1 MNFGNIKDIYAKFL
15 VDSYLNESKQSKHKK
30 HYKNFIKMVSENQ
43 ILRTQFIVY
52 KNIEKLLAVS
62 QIGLI
67 NPLATAWEL
76 MPFSFVIDWAIS

>member
-52 KNIEKLLAVS
+52 KNIENGYLASEVS
-62 QIGLI
+62 
-67 NPLATAWEL
+67 
-76 MPFSFVIDWAIS
+76 AIS